1 VKHVWRSCVIVIAAV
16 LALACAVPIA
26 AHEIGT
32 TRVFAL
38 VEDGRF
44 AIEVVTDAASL
55 AEKLEAAAG
64 PRRPG
69 GPSAPTAAAGI
80 RDRLAAL
87 DDVFR
92 ERVTVTFDES
102 TVHPSIT
109 YSVSPA
115 VDDTSPIVGMIRLTG
130 EVPYDARQFSWSY
143 SWTFASYA
151 LTFKSHRSDDPI
163 TVWLEGGQTS
173 MPQLLAAPTA
183 PVSRIETAWR
193 YLALGFTHIVP
204 HGLDHMLFVIGI
216 FLLSGR
222 LRTVLWQVS
231 AFTVAHSITLGL
243 SIYGVIAAPP
253 AIVEP
258 LIAVSIVY
266 VAIENI
272 LVRELKPWRIAL
284 VFAFGLLHGM
294 GFAGALK
301 ELGLPRSEFLTAL
314 VTFNLGVETGQLAV
328 IGAAFLLVGWQ
339 CRNRAWYRGRIIIP
353 ASVAI
358 ACIAAYW
365 TVERIA
371 GRLIL

>member
-1 VKHVWRSCVIVIAAV
+1 MKHAWSSSVAVSAAI
-16 LALACAVPIA
+16 LLLACGVPVA

-32 TRVFAL
+32 THVSAL

-44 AIEVVTDAASL
+44 DIAVVTDAASL
-55 AEKLEAAAG
+55 AEKLDAASG
-64 PRRPG
+64 RRSSG
-69 GPSAPTAAAGI
+69 GSPAPTTAAAI
-80 RDRLAAL
+80 RDHLAAL
-87 DDVFR
+87 DDIFR
-92 ERVTVTFDES
+92 QRVTVRFDES
-102 TVHPSIT
+102 AVRPNIT
-109 YSVSPA
+109 YSVAPA
-115 VDDTSPIVGMIRLTG
+115 ADDASPIVATIRLSG
-130 EVPYDARQFSWSY
+130 EVPHEARQFTWSY

-151 LTFKSHRSDDPI
+151 LTFKNHRSDDPI
-163 TVWLEGGQTS
+163 TAWLEGGQTS
-173 MPQLLAAPTA
+173 SPQPLAAPTA
-183 PVSRIETAWR
+183 RVGRIQTAWR

-243 SIYGVIAAPP
+243 SIYGVISAPP

-258 LIAVSIVY
+258 LIAISIAY

-328 IGAAFLLVGWQ
+328 IGATFLLVGWQ

-353 ASVAI
+353 ASLAI
-358 ACIAAYW
+358 ACIAVYW
-365 TVERIA
+365 TVERS
-371 GRLIL
+371 GFRL